1 MKVANLKHKS
11 QLLFAFVFP
20 NSLLT
25 VSLCWQKNVYPP
37 FPQSTNQKEVAD
49 YKGSHIASPSEMH
62 KHCFLQKDHD
72 HDHFFAEQDVFLHL
86 DRITRLAEIVDQIH
100 ILCLLGDFLIQK
112 KTDCSIKL

>member
-37 FPQSTNQKEVAD
+37 FPQSTNQKER
-49 YKGSHIASPSEMH
+49 
-62 KHCFLQKDHD
+62 LQTTK
-72 HDHFFAEQDVFLHL
+72 AA
-86 DRITRLAEIVDQIH
+86 I
-100 ILCLLGDFLIQK
+100 
-112 KTDCSIKL
+112 

>member
-49 YKGSHIASPSEMH
+49 YKGSSEMH
-62 KHCFLQKDHD
+62 KYCFLQKD